1 LIDNSRCRHA
11 KLQATSALTKII
23 ALQIEQT
30 RTNRTAVKMSGKTE
44 KADAIK
50 SYAINGRFGEIE
62 TKFGAKAAH
71 KGREYVRND

>member
-1 LIDNSRCRHA
+1 
-11 KLQATSALTKII
+11 
-23 ALQIEQT
+23 
-30 RTNRTAVKMSGKTE
+30 MSGKTE

-71 KGREYVRND
+71 KGRDYVRNE